1 MPVKKDEEHKVF
13 RTRLWLCCVIV
24 SIRTNCVEGIPPL
37 AESFFDSDE
46 RDREDMIPYLPVD
59 LQFLHKVYII
69 LLRAMVAMGKTNL
82 QSMKCDVRV
91 LRSLISIFD
100 SQLLSLSASAPS
112 DLDSLQLSCARIH
125 VMAFHFFAHPMSPD
139 ADGLSRFYSL
149 CVSTINAAAA
159 MAQQVHFASV
169 SQSFV
174 DRTICLAGF
183 SILRLVRSPLAQH
196 LDLASGEQ
204 AFFQAAQFLK
214 NVSLQ
219 PGDIGVRTA
228 MIMHD
233 LWNSSK
239 VFRRKDGRIES
250 LGLRLRTRLSMSVS
264 YDMFWYWR
272 EEFGNMQ
279 NPYNGDENVLASNE
293 ATQPNTPPY
302 IQNQDQK
309 FPAATA
315 ASTMPTAQQ
324 PLTKFDPSLIN
335 PQLQVDP
342 SAGMSFDTW
351 DGSDYNVPPMLE
363 QFPDYDWAAGFQF
376 SNSEFP
382 NAPLGPVGGP
392 IPQNVGNMG
401 YTFG

>member
-1 MPVKKDEEHKVF
+1 M
-13 RTRLWLCCVIV
+13 
-24 SIRTNCVEGIPPL
+24 N
-37 AESFFDSDE
+37 
-46 RDREDMIPYLPVD
+46 
-59 LQFLHKVYII
+59 
-69 LLRAMVAMGKTNL
+69 
-82 QSMKCDVRV
+82 
-91 LRSLISIFD
+91 
-100 SQLLSLSASAPS
+100 
-112 DLDSLQLSCARIH
+112 
-125 VMAFHFFAHPMSPD
+125 PD

-149 CVSTINAAAA
+149 CVATINSATA
-159 MAQQVHFASV
+159 MAQTVNFASV

-196 LDLASGEQ
+196 LDLAAGEQ
-204 AFFQAAQFLK
+204 AFFQAVQFLK

-219 PGDIGVRTA
+219 PGDIGMRTA
-228 MIMHD
+228 LIMHD

-279 NPYNGDENVLASNE
+279 NPYNGDDAINASHE
-293 ATQPNTPPY
+293 ATQPSTPRKQNPLESSRSQLTRHQAY
-302 IQNQDQK
+302 IRNQNQDQK
-309 FPAATA
+309 FPVSNTA
-315 ASTMPTAQQ
+315 PSTIPTGQQ

-342 SAGMSFDTW
+342 APGMSFDTW
-351 DGSDYNVPPMLE
+351 DGSDYNVPPMLD
-363 QFPDYDWAAGFQF
+363 QFPDYDWAAGFEF
-376 SNSEFP
+376 SNSELP
-382 NAPLGPVGGP
+382 NAPLGPIGGP
-392 IPQNVGNMG
+392 MMPQNVGNMG

>member
-1 MPVKKDEEHKVF
+1 
-13 RTRLWLCCVIV
+13 
-24 SIRTNCVEGIPPL
+24 
-37 AESFFDSDE
+37 
-46 RDREDMIPYLPVD
+46 
-59 LQFLHKVYII
+59 
-69 LLRAMVAMGKTNL
+69 
-82 QSMKCDVRV
+82 
-91 LRSLISIFD
+91 
-100 SQLLSLSASAPS
+100 
-112 DLDSLQLSCARIH
+112 
-125 VMAFHFFAHPMSPD
+125 MAFHFFAHPMNPD

-149 CVSTINAAAA
+149 CVTTINTATAL
-159 MAQQVHFASV
+159 AQQVHFASV

-196 LDLASGEQ
+196 LDLTSGEQ
-204 AFFQAAQFLK
+204 AFFQAVQFLK

-219 PGDIGVRTA
+219 SGDIGMRTA
-228 MIMHD
+228 LIMND

-279 NPYNGDENVLASNE
+279 NPYNGDETVLTSNE
-293 ATQPNTPPY
+293 ATQPSTPRKQALPDYFRPVLTQHQAY
-302 IQNQDQK
+302 IRNQDQK
-309 FPAATA
+309 FPVTATA
-315 ASTMPTAQQ
+315 STLPTSQQ
-324 PLTKFDPSLIN
+324 PLTKFDPSLIH

-342 SAGMSFDTW
+342 TTAMSFDTW
-351 DGSDYNVPPMLE
+351 DGSDYNVPPMLD
-363 QFPDYDWAAGFQF
+363 QFPDYDWAAGFEF

-382 NAPLGPVGGP
+382 NATLGPIGGP
-392 IPQNVGNMG
+392 MMPQNVGNMG

>member
-1 MPVKKDEEHKVF
+1 M
-13 RTRLWLCCVIV
+13 
-24 SIRTNCVEGIPPL
+24 
-37 AESFFDSDE
+37 
-46 RDREDMIPYLPVD
+46 
-59 LQFLHKVYII
+59 
-69 LLRAMVAMGKTNL
+69 
-82 QSMKCDVRV
+82 
-91 LRSLISIFD
+91 
-100 SQLLSLSASAPS
+100 
-112 DLDSLQLSCARIH
+112 H
-125 VMAFHFFAHPMSPD
+125 VMAFHFFAHPMNPD

-149 CVSTINAAAA
+149 CVSTINTATAL
-159 MAQQVHFASV
+159 AQTVNLASV

-196 LDLASGEQ
+196 LDLAAGEQ
-204 AFFQAAQFLK
+204 AFFQAIQFLK

-219 PGDIGVRTA
+219 PGDIGMRTA
-228 MIMHD
+228 LIMHD

-239 VFRRKDGRIES
+239 VFRRKDGRVES

-279 NPYNGDENVLASNE
+279 NPYNGDETINASNE
-293 ATQPNTPPY
+293 ATQPGTPRKQASLNPFRAQLTLHQAY
-302 IQNQDQK
+302 VRNQDQK
-309 FPAATA
+309 FPVSSTA
-315 ASTMPTAQQ
+315 PSTMPTAQQ

-335 PQLQVDP
+335 PQLQVDS

-351 DGSDYNVPPMLE
+351 DGSDYNVPPMLD
-363 QFPDYDWAAGFQF
+363 QFPDYDWAAGFEF

-382 NAPLGPVGGP
+382 NAPLGPIGGP
-392 IPQNVGNMG
+392 MMPQHVGNMG